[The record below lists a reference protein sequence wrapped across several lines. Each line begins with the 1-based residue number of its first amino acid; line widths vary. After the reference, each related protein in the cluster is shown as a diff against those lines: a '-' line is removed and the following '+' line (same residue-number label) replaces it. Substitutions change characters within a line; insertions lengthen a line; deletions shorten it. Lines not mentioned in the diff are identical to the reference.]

1 MQQNRNMKNFGKCY
15 KENDFMSDYII
26 IFNAGSSSIKFSLF
40 SVGGLSLKYRGVV
53 NDVSGNAV
61 FTVRDTNSYIV
72 YKQFLQESGYSYV
85 INYLLKWIKLEG
97 FNIAAIGHRVVH
109 GGKYFDQSVRI
120 NDDIL
125 KKLVELIPLAPLHQ
139 PHNIELIK
147 ACRQIFNDVIQ
158 IACFD
163 TAFHRGQSK
172 LNESYALPR
181 SYSDQGIIKYGFHG
195 LSYQYITSVL
205 PKYTDKQKL
214 LIAHLGSGASIC
226 AVKNLKSVA
235 TTMGFT
241 PLDGLMMSTRCGN
254 IDPGLLLY
262 LLSEKSMKI
271 NELSDLLYHKS
282 GLLGVSQISSDMKLL
297 LESSDKK
304 AKEAVDMFCYLAA
317 RSMSGLIP
325 AIAGV
330 DVIVFTAGIGE
341 SSPEV
346 RKKICNYLSWLDISL
361 SSKKNDIN
369 ESVISD
375 CDSKVL
381 VLVIPTHEEQ
391 IMANDVNNF
400 LRLSDGLCK

>member
-1 MQQNRNMKNFGKCY
+1 M
-15 KENDFMSDYII
+15 
-26 IFNAGSSSIKFSLF
+26 
-40 SVGGLSLKYRGVV
+40 
-53 NDVSGNAV
+53 
-61 FTVRDTNSYIV
+61 
-72 YKQFLQESGYSYV
+72 
-85 INYLLKWIKLEG
+85 
-97 FNIAAIGHRVVH
+97 H

-391 IMANDVNNF
+391 IMVNDVNNF

>member
-1 MQQNRNMKNFGKCY
+1 
-15 KENDFMSDYII
+15 
-26 IFNAGSSSIKFSLF
+26 
-40 SVGGLSLKYRGVV
+40 
-53 NDVSGNAV
+53 
-61 FTVRDTNSYIV
+61 
-72 YKQFLQESGYSYV
+72 
-85 INYLLKWIKLEG
+85 
-97 FNIAAIGHRVVH
+97 
-109 GGKYFDQSVRI
+109 
-120 NDDIL
+120 
-125 KKLVELIPLAPLHQ
+125 
-139 PHNIELIK
+139 
-147 ACRQIFNDVIQ
+147 
-158 IACFD
+158 
-163 TAFHRGQSK
+163 
-172 LNESYALPR
+172 
-181 SYSDQGIIKYGFHG
+181 
-195 LSYQYITSVL
+195 L

-297 LESSDKK
+297 LESSDKN

-325 AIAGV
+325 TIAGV

>member
-40 SVGGLSLKYRGVV
+40 SVGDLSLKYRGVV

-72 YKQFLQESGYSYV
+72 YKQFLQESGYSDV

-297 LESSDKK
+297 LESSDKN

-325 AIAGV
+325 TIAGV